1 MSLYFLGIGLLI
13 TFVGFVLDVLF
24 NVRWLTRFF
33 EFVDGI
39 VYAGPFRFVGL
50 GLLTTVAMYGV
61 GALVLGPVI
70 GFNEAFLDVYA
81 SCCALSVIIIVASI
95 FGGIHDTLAA
105 IGSYVS
111 KRRPQATRSAWG
123 VLGIAAF
130 AGTLAGFVITHV

>member
-1 MSLYFLGIGLLI
+1 MSVYFLGLGLII

-33 EFVDGI
+33 EFVDSI

-50 GLLTTVAMYGV
+50 GLVTAIAMYGL

-70 GFNEAFLDVYA
+70 GFHDAFIDVYA
-81 SCCALSVIIIVASI
+81 SCGALSVIIIVASI
-95 FGGIHDTLAA
+95 FGGIHDTRAA

-130 AGTLAGFVITHV
+130 AGTIAGFIITHI